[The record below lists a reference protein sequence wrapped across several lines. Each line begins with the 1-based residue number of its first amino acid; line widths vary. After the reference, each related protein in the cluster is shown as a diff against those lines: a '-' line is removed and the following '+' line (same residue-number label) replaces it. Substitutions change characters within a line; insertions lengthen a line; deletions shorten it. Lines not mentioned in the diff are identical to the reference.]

1 MDESYAIRRYEQAAA
16 LLPLRWQ
23 QQARQLPPRQMAR
36 AEELRLR
43 AGGPM
48 TVLLPEGE
56 VVPGHSD
63 LPPTVTQTDLEQL
76 CDAVTDYSRYAAGE
90 TLSRG
95 YLTARGGFRV
105 GVCGTAVLREGVN
118 TNLRDISSVTVR
130 IGREQPGL
138 GDEVL
143 SQLFREGQFR
153 STVLLSPPGLG
164 KTTLLR
170 DLIRGLSDGV
180 GGLPEHRVS
189 VVDERG
195 EIAVMYQGVSQ
206 MTVGRHTDVLDAC
219 PKAVGIPIL
228 LRAANPQVIAVDE
241 ITVREDIAAMA
252 AAAHCGVRFLATIH
266 ADGRQELGRKPL
278 FSQLLKAKVFEKAV
292 TIRRE
297 GEQRQYIGAGAGAA
311 VQRSRLAGS
320 AIAPYITGAFISE
333 EAGASKPSAA
343 YFDYVFSR
351 IDGITRENC
360 LLVGDSLS
368 SDIRGANNYGLPC
381 CWYNPKEAARPEDL
395 RIDYEIRDLRQ
406 LYDLV

>member
-56 VVPGHSD
+56 ITPGQGGQS
-63 LPPTVTQTDLEQL
+63 PTVTQTDLEQL

-138 GDEVL
+138 GDAVL
-143 SQLFREGQFR
+143 PQLFRDGRFR

-195 EIAVMYQGVSQ
+195 EIAVMYQGVPQ
-206 MTVGRHTDVLDAC
+206 MAVGRHTDVLDAC

-252 AAAHCGVRFLATIH
+252 AMSSRTVISSTAMTWGLAA
-266 ADGRQELGRKPL
+266 
-278 FSQLLKAKVFEKAV
+278 
-292 TIRRE
+292 
-297 GEQRQYIGAGAGAA
+297 
-311 VQRSRLAGS
+311 RSRMGIPTALGQAS
-320 AIAPYITGAFISE
+320 STSVCRPTAIWGTP
-333 EAGASKPSAA
+333 
-343 YFDYVFSR
+343 
-351 IDGITRENC
+351 
-360 LLVGDSLS
+360 
-368 SDIRGANNYGLPC
+368 
-381 CWYNPKEAARPEDL
+381 
-395 RIDYEIRDLRQ
+395 
-406 LYDLV
+406 

>member
-23 QQARQLPPRQMAR
+23 QQARQLAPQQMAR

-56 VVPGHSD
+56 ITPGQGGQS
-63 LPPTVTQTDLEQL
+63 PTVTQTDLEQL

-143 SQLFREGQFR
+143 AQLFREGRFC

-170 DLIRGLSDGV
+170 DLIRGLSDGA

-195 EIAVMYQGVSQ
+195 EIAVMYQGVPQ
-206 MTVGRHTDVLDAC
+206 MSVGRHTDVLDAC

-278 FSQLLKAKVFEKAV
+278 FSQLLKARVFEKAV

-297 GEQRQYIGAGAGAA
+297 GEQRQYI
-311 VQRSRLAGS
+311 V
-320 AIAPYITGAFISE
+320 E
-333 EAGASKPSAA
+333 E
-343 YFDYVFSR
+343 
-351 IDGITRENC
+351 
-360 LLVGDSLS
+360 L
-368 SDIRGANNYGLPC
+368 
-381 CWYNPKEAARPEDL
+381 W
-395 RIDYEIRDLRQ
+395 
-406 LYDLV
+406 

>member
-1 MDESYAIRRYEQAAA
+1 M
-16 LLPLRWQ
+16 
-23 QQARQLPPRQMAR
+23 
-36 AEELRLR
+36 
-43 AGGPM
+43 
-48 TVLLPEGE
+48 
-56 VVPGHSD
+56 
-63 LPPTVTQTDLEQL
+63 TQTDLEQL

-138 GDEVL
+138 GDAVL
-143 SQLFREGQFR
+143 PQLFRDGRFR

-195 EIAVMYQGVSQ
+195 EIAVMYQGVPQ
-206 MTVGRHTDVLDAC
+206 MAVGRHTDVLDAC

-241 ITVREDIAAMA
+241 ITVREDLRAISQAAG
-252 AAAHCGVRFLATIH
+252 CGVALLATIH
-266 ADGRQELGRKPL
+266 AANVEELQAKPLYQEL
-278 FSQLLKAKVFEKAV
+278 
-292 TIRRE
+292 
-297 GEQRQYIGAGAGAA
+297 
-311 VQRSRLAGS
+311 LAGRVFRQ
-320 AIAPYITGAFISE
+320 AVLIRTGLEGRLYA
-333 EAGASKPSAA
+333 
-343 YFDYVFSR
+343 V
-351 IDGITRENC
+351 EN
-360 LLVGDSLS
+360 
-368 SDIRGANNYGLPC
+368 LP
-381 CWYNPKEAARPEDL
+381 
-395 RIDYEIRDLRQ
+395 
-406 LYDLV
+406 